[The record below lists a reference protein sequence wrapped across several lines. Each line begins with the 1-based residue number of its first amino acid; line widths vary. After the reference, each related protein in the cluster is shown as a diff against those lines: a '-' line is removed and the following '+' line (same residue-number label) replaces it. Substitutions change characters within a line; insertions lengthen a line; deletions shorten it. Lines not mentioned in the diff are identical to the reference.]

1 MEEQA
6 NEFMNEVVLEE
17 DDYEDW
23 LKWATQK
30 EQQNMCQF
38 EGSRDVDMPSL
49 FQLGEVNN
57 EQQGVKFDPK
67 NVGEGRWEQIK
78 RLSKVDLNVHQ
89 NKANEH

>member
-30 EQQNMCQF
+30 EQQNMC
-38 EGSRDVDMPSL
+38 
-49 FQLGEVNN
+49 
-57 EQQGVKFDPK
+57 
-67 NVGEGRWEQIK
+67 
-78 RLSKVDLNVHQ
+78 
-89 NKANEH
+89 